1 MPATTRRKKTARA
14 KTTRRPAAKR
24 PSKRSKTKA
33 KGLSLHVGLNSVD
46 PKHYAGWSGDLMA
59 CENDAKDMATIA
71 ESKGIVPTM
80 LLTRE
85 ATRSRVLAAIR
96 SAAKRLQPGDL
107 FFATYSGHGGQV
119 KDSDADELDRR
130 DETWCLFDAQLI
142 DDEIYVELSKFRK
155 GVRILVLSDS
165 CHSGS
170 VVRAAFVEA
179 TAGAAANGARPKWM
193 PRVIADKTYEAHK
206 RFYDQLQ
213 RAAAR
218 VGRDKFVDPDAAL
231 ADVSVADRVS
241 AVVKNFPPAVILI
254 SGCQDN
260 QTSLDGDRNG
270 AFTEQVL
277 RVWNRGAFSGSY
289 VRFHARIKAG
299 MHPTQTPN
307 LFTLGSTT
315 AFLAQDPFQVSPG
328 RASRATV
335 ETAREFVKRAP
346 LPAPRSRA
354 GRGPRTRA
362 AALETTPTLA
372 LDAAKTQTAVVG
384 SEIVSFVT
392 GVTAERREAIINSSL
407 LAQLAATKKVP
418 DAARVYDWYNAYF
431 DVLTNVG
438 WVVQDKGFAEY
449 KESGTDFETHKA
461 ILAVASVALGAA
473 PTALAIVTQT
483 LQSLQSMNESRP
495 WITIFDRES
504 RRARTARFQISVAEQ
519 DPDGQF
525 FVNLLAFGL
534 EAKSDVTQ
542 VLFFKVRKEK
552 AKLRH
557 YSGRVT
563 INSAVLGGVA
573 DVIKAKLVD
582 HARDFVSQLP
592 DL

>member
-1 MPATTRRKKTARA
+1 
-14 KTTRRPAAKR
+14 
-24 PSKRSKTKA
+24 
-33 KGLSLHVGLNSVD
+33 
-46 PKHYAGWSGDLMA
+46 
-59 CENDAKDMATIA
+59 
-71 ESKGIVPTM
+71 
-80 LLTRE
+80 
-85 ATRSRVLAAIR
+85 
-96 SAAKRLQPGDL
+96 
-107 FFATYSGHGGQV
+107 
-119 KDSDADELDRR
+119 
-130 DETWCLFDAQLI
+130 
-142 DDEIYVELSKFRK
+142 
-155 GVRILVLSDS
+155 
-165 CHSGS
+165 
-170 VVRAAFVEA
+170 
-179 TAGAAANGARPKWM
+179 
-193 PRVIADKTYEAHK
+193 
-206 RFYDQLQ
+206 
-213 RAAAR
+213 
-218 VGRDKFVDPDAAL
+218 
-231 ADVSVADRVS
+231 
-241 AVVKNFPPAVILI
+241 
-254 SGCQDN
+254 
-260 QTSLDGDRNG
+260 
-270 AFTEQVL
+270 
-277 RVWNRGAFSGSY
+277 
-289 VRFHARIKAG
+289 
-299 MHPTQTPN
+299 
-307 LFTLGSTT
+307 
-315 AFLAQDPFQVSPG
+315 
-328 RASRATV
+328 
-335 ETAREFVKRAP
+335 
-346 LPAPRSRA
+346 
-354 GRGPRTRA
+354 
-362 AALETTPTLA
+362 
-372 LDAAKTQTAVVG
+372 
-384 SEIVSFVT
+384 
-392 GVTAERREAIINSSL
+392 
-407 LAQLAATKKVP
+407 VP
-418 DAARVYDWYNAYF
+418 DAARIYDWYNAYF